1 MTLAGFVGPPAVP
14 EGSTTQPQGTG
25 VTPSPSGGV
34 PSPSRRSALGRLTKS
49 PATLALISLTAFVF
63 LLQLVTTQ
71 LYGIDV
77 VMGLGAK
84 VNEAIAAGQ
93 VWRLITPIFI
103 HAGVIHL
110 LVNMYSLYAIGP
122 AVESLFGSPR
132 MLVVFLLSGIAGV
145 ILSLALSP
153 YASIGASGA
162 IFGLLGALG
171 AFLFLHR
178 STLGRWGSVQLRQII
193 FVAVL
198 NLGLGLMPGIDN
210 WGHLGGLL
218 AGTALAWFLGPRL
231 EPVWVDAFRFQLRDR
246 RRWHDVWPVSIVAVG
261 VLALLAW
268 LATRSP
274 FNRG

>member
-1 MTLAGFVGPPAVP
+1 MTLAGLVGPPPTP
-14 EGSTTQPQGTG
+14 EGSTAQPQGPGATPG
-25 VTPSPSGGV
+25 PVGGMPSP
-34 PSPSRRSALGRLTKS
+34 RRQSALRRLTHS
-49 PATLALISLTAFVF
+49 PATLGLIALTAFVF
-63 LLQLVTTQ
+63 LLQLATSQ
-71 LYGIDV
+71 FYGIDV
-77 VMGLGAK
+77 VMALGAK

-103 HAGVIHL
+103 HAGVVHL
-110 LVNMYSLYAIGP
+110 LVNMYSLYALGP
-122 AVESLFGSPR
+122 AVESFFGSPR
-132 MLVVFLLSGIAGV
+132 MLVLFLLSGVAGV

-153 YASIGASGA
+153 YASVGASGA

-198 NLGLGLMPGIDN
+198 NLALGLTPGIDN

-218 AGTALAWFLGPRL
+218 AGTAMAWFMGPRL
-231 EPVWVDAFRFQLRDR
+231 ETVWVDAFRFQLRDR
-246 RRWHDVWPVSIVAVG
+246 RRWRDVWPGSIVAVG
-261 VLALLAW
+261 ILALLAW

-274 FNRG
+274 FNGG

>member
-1 MTLAGFVGPPAVP
+1 MNLAGLVAPPPAP
-14 EGSTTQPQGTG
+14 ERSTSQPQGAG
-25 VTPSPSGGV
+25 ATPASGGGV
-34 PSPSRRSALGRLTKS
+34 PSAKRLNPLRRLTSS
-49 PATLALISLTAFVF
+49 PATLGLITLTALVF
-63 LLQLVTTQ
+63 LLQLATTQ
-71 LYGIDV
+71 FYGVDL
-77 VMGLGAK
+77 VMVLGAK
-84 VNEAIAAGQ
+84 VNEAIAVGQ

-110 LVNMYSLYAIGP
+110 LVNMYSLYALGP
-122 AVESLFGSPR
+122 AVESFFGSRR

-145 ILSLALSP
+145 AFSLAFSP
-153 YASIGASGA
+153 YPSVGASGA

-198 NLGLGLMPGIDN
+198 NLGLGLTPGIDN

-218 AGTALAWFLGPRL
+218 AGTTLAWFLGPRL

-246 RRWHDVWPVSIVAVG
+246 RRWRDVWPGAMVAAG
-261 VLALLAW
+261 IIALLAW

-274 FNRG
+274 FNGG